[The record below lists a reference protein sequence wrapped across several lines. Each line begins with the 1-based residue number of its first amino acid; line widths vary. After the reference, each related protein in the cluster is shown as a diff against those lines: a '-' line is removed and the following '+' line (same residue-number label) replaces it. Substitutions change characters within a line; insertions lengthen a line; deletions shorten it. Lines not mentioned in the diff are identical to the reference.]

1 MGDFEPVTPE
11 LGGEEN
17 LVAAANQILRAIGPK
32 KNLTGDEKK
41 ILADLATQ
49 LSSMNLICQDEVYEL
64 SDFERRLNDTEEK
77 VLNWEADQSMIWD
90 RGPYE
95 ACKYLDT
102 ADEVRKLTE
111 NLEILSLRRS
121 EDGAKDMLRRAHN
134 VLQMVM
140 ARLEEE
146 FKSILVQNGQPYE
159 PAGFLCFRSGE
170 DEFADVSSVVSGED
184 EFADVSSVVSGED
197 ESMKGS
203 LHRDSV
209 NRTSEEFIID
219 PVHQDVIPDLRRI
232 ANLMFK
238 SKYDHECLQAYI
250 SVRRDAL
257 DECLLVLEM
266 EKMSIEDVLK
276 LEWSQMNTK
285 MKRWARAMKIFVRI
299 YLASEKW
306 LSEQVFVEVGAVH
319 LMCFTEA
326 SKSSLFQ
333 LLNFGEAIFIGP
345 HKTEKMYPILEMYE
359 VLEDLLPDIDSLY
372 SDEAGC
378 SVRMDCRDLLRRL
391 GDAGRA
397 AFLEFEN
404 AIASSPSTPL
414 ASGGIH
420 PLTKYVMNYI
430 RTLTDYRETLNLL
443 LKDHSR
449 NDVIGASPDRSSGM
463 EEDNTSEYASTI
475 TPMAFHFRSIVT
487 ILECNLEE
495 KATMYRSPSL
505 HHIFL
510 MNNIHYIAQKVKN
523 SKLRLIFGDDW
534 IRKRNRKV
542 QLHALN
548 YERVT
553 WSSVLALLKDVEI
566 PSSHLAARSLLKER
580 FRSFY
585 LAFEEVYKNQKGW
598 SIPDNQLR
606 KELKISTSIKVVL
619 AYRTFVGRHSNHV
632 SYNHIKYTV
641 DDLEKSLEEMFER
654 MQEQLHHPNRKTTL
668 GLQSTHR
675 ETITSNQL
683 NNSIGQDH
691 RLTKVGLE
699 LLGCLVDY
707 CGTTYEL
714 TL

>member
-1 MGDFEPVTPE
+1 MGDFEPLTPE

-17 LVAAANQILRAIGPK
+17 LVAAANQILRAILSK

-41 ILADLATQ
+41 ILAYLGAQ
-49 LSSMNLICQDEVYEL
+49 LSSTNLICQDEVYEL

-90 RGPYE
+90 RGPDE
-95 ACKYLDT
+95 ACNYLDT

-111 NLEILSLRRS
+111 NLEILSLSS
-121 EDGAKDMLRRAHN
+121 EYGTKDMLRRAHN

-146 FKSILVQNGQPYE
+146 FKSILVQNSQPYE
-159 PAGFLCFRSGE
+159 PEFLSFRSSE
-170 DEFADVSSVVSGED
+170 DEFT
-184 EFADVSSVVSGED
+184 DVSSVVSGED
-197 ESMKGS
+197 ESMESS
-203 LHRDSV
+203 LRRDSV
-209 NRTSEEFIID
+209 NRSSEEFIID
-219 PVHQDVIPDLRRI
+219 LVHRDAIADLRRI

-257 DECLLVLEM
+257 DECLLVLDM

-276 LEWSQMNTK
+276 LEWSKMNSK

-319 LMCFTEA
+319 LMCFAEA
-326 SKSSLFQ
+326 SKSSMFQ
-333 LLNFGEAIFIGP
+333 LLNFGEAISIGP
-345 HKTEKMYPILEMYE
+345 HKPEKLYPILEMYE

-391 GDAGRA
+391 GDAVRA

-404 AIASSPSTPL
+404 AIASSPSTTPL

-420 PLTKYVMNYI
+420 PLTRYVMNYI
-430 RTLTDYRETLNLL
+430 RTLTDYRETLDFL

-449 NDVIGASPDRSSGM
+449 DDVIGASPDRSSGM

-475 TPMAFHFRSIVT
+475 TPMALHFRSIVS

-495 KATMYRSPSL
+495 KATLYRSSSL

-523 SKLRLIFGDDW
+523 SELRLIFGDDW
-534 IRKRNRKV
+534 IRKRNWQV
-542 QLHALN
+542 QQHALN

-553 WSSVLALLKDVEI
+553 WSSVLALLKDEGI
-566 PSSHLAARSLLKER
+566 PSSHHAARILKDR
-580 FRSFY
+580 LRSFY

-606 KELKISTSIKVVL
+606 KELKISTSNKVVL

-632 SYNHIKYTV
+632 SDNHIKYSA
-641 DDLEKSLEEMFER
+641 DDLELSLEEMFEGL
-654 MQEQLHHPNRKTTL
+654 QKQLQHPNRK
-668 GLQSTHR
+668 
-675 ETITSNQL
+675 
-683 NNSIGQDH
+683 
-691 RLTKVGLE
+691 
-699 LLGCLVDY
+699 
-707 CGTTYEL
+707 
-714 TL
+714 